1 MKNDKR
7 GGFSL
12 SWSASSNACEVT
24 DIVRVTEC
32 PWYARANCALEPEMQ
47 REKVLRNLV
56 TLVEVSTG

>member
-1 MKNDKR
+1 MIKR
-7 GGFSL
+7 CGYPL

-56 TLVEVSTG
+56 ALVEVSTG